1 MGWIARGE
9 NRLNNYPM
17 LWPENELPQS
27 APKLP
32 ERNFKSLCYPLWT
45 QNKARLIQAYLQ
57 LFEYITKHGTYIDGF
72 AAPQDAEHLDMW
84 SAKLVLEMVRRNGF
98 ATSGFAILVRAG
110 IEKLRTLEA
119 EHASLKQTCD
129 GFGGRLQREGI

>member
-1 MGWIARGE
+1 MGWIAGGE
-9 NRLNNYPM
+9 NRLNNSPM

-57 LFEYITKHGTYIDGF
+57 LFEYILTF
-72 AAPQDAEHLDMW
+72 L
-84 SAKLVLEMVRRNGF
+84 
-98 ATSGFAILVRAG
+98 ATSRPKMRIAI
-110 IEKLRTLEA
+110 
-119 EHASLKQTCD
+119 SL
-129 GFGGRLQREGI
+129 